1 MINSMTRKFS
11 KWASKQKIPEN
22 ELATVLA
29 EIQAGNFEVNLGGH
43 IYKKRIKFEGK
54 G

>member
-1 MINSMTRKFS
+1 MINLMTRKFS

-29 EIQAGNFEVNLGGH
+29 EI
-43 IYKKRIKFEGK
+43 
-54 G
+54 